1 MTGSLLALVAIG
13 KQDKELIGNPV
24 RSFFKS
30 VYVHHTHFAMESIS
44 FNFDQSLIL
53 INFNFDYLSLFF

>member
-30 VYVHHTHFAMESIS
+30 VY
-44 FNFDQSLIL
+44 FDTTQNVPFKALIP
-53 INFNFDYLSLFF
+53 